1 MARTR
6 SVGKK
11 SKKKS
16 PAKKSPAKKVNTSKP
31 KRREPSRGRKT
42 KTSSPDDDEDDPSPD
57 DALPS
62 TPSFQSPLRSNL
74 EERQYSRQYGTPF
87 MARKKSND
95 QDQERL
101 DSGLSRA
108 QIRRAI
114 SYIDVSQNGKINARE
129 LTGALTSTDLK
140 FPEVRELMSCLIPE
154 DVMNVDLDTV
164 KDKLIA
170 LLSRRNDSL
179 RILGLRALVKLLK
192 QREDEAKSYFE
203 WNRFFKGRKSSVL
216 FVSFFSSCS
225 SSTSTTSF
233 Y

>member
-11 SKKKS
+11 AKKKS
-16 PAKKSPAKKVNTSKP
+16 SAKKVNTPKP
-31 KRREPSRGRKT
+31 KRRQSSRGRKT
-42 KTSSPDDDEDDPSPD
+42 KTSSPDDEEDEPSPD
-57 DALPS
+57 DALVKFLPS
-62 TPSFQSPLRSNL
+62 TPSFHSPRRSNL
-74 EERQYSRQYGTPF
+74 DDSQYPRQGTPF

-95 QDQERL
+95 QDQERI

-108 QIRRAI
+108 QIRRSI

-140 FPEVRELMSCLIPE
+140 FPEVRQLMSYLIPE
-154 DVMNVDLDTV
+154 NEGNVDLDTV

-170 LLSRRNDSL
+170 LLSGGNDSL

-203 WNRFFKGRKSSVL
+203 WNRFFKGRKSSCFLCVVFFFFFL
-216 FVSFFSSCS
+216 FFFY
-225 SSTSTTSF
+225 F
-233 Y
+233 YY